1 MRFLALALGFFC
13 TYLTSAYADGLVYGY
28 ASEEQVGQLKAAAT
42 CQCNLAIDGEG
53 LKLALDATSSTSTT
67 PILAVFITATSF
79 HSIME
84 SYPQHKHR
92 VSVVFSEVNPRLNVR
107 LANIILPMEKARVL
121 YTDQSAYL
129 EKSLNQD
136 VLIKTQKENL
146 LKTTSRLGNIKT
158 IVAVPDSDIW
168 NSATLRVLIMSLY
181 DQRKVVIGF
190 SKNLVN
196 AGSIASLY
204 FEKDE
209 YFNELKRIS
218 DSLSQD
224 SNTTHITYPTH
235 LKIAVNKQVARSLN
249 IIVPDEKE
257 IMDIINKEVNK

>member
-1 MRFLALALGFFC
+1 
-13 TYLTSAYADGLVYGY
+13 LVYGS
-28 ASEEQVGQLKAAAT
+28 ASEELVGQLQAATAT
-42 CQCNLAIDGEG
+42 CQCDLAIDADG
-53 LKLALDATSSTSTT
+53 LKLALDASSSTT
-67 PILAVFITATSF
+67 PILSVFITATSF

-84 SYPQHKHR
+84 SYPNNKHR
-92 VSVVFSEVNPRLNVR
+92 VSALFSEVNPRLNVR
-107 LANIILPMEKARVL
+107 LANIILPMQKVKVL

-146 LKTTSRLGNIKT
+146 LRTTSRLGNIKA

-181 DQRKVVIGF
+181 DQGKVVIGF

-224 SNTTHITYPTH
+224 RNTTHITYPTH
-235 LKIAVNKQVARSLN
+235 LKISVNKQVARSLN

-257 IMDIINKEVNK
+257 IMDIINREVNK